1 MCFVKHIREVCRSC
15 GQDNWLGGNIRETI
29 TLYCSDRM
37 ACQAKPCRPE
47 TRHEET
53 VVERGTLCNA
63 CIRDDSSCSLAC
75 ALTAGFPRLD
85 VGAVAKE
92 HRRWLNRT
100 AGVDDEEE
108 EMAMCDYEMVLEKM
122 QSTGTLGRLL
132 DRVTAVLGGRKKK
145 RLDLIELEDYSES
158 SGNSS
163 SDSSSIATSREP
175 SGSEKH

>member
-1 MCFVKHIREVCRSC
+1 MCVVKHIREVCRSC

-53 VVERGTLCNA
+53 VVERGAFCNT
-63 CIRDDSSCSLAC
+63 CIKAGNSYSLAC

-92 HRRWLNRT
+92 HRRWLIRT
-100 AGVDDEEE
+100 TGVDDVE
-108 EMAMCDYEMVLEKM
+108 EMAMCDYEMVLEER
-122 QSTGTLGRLL
+122 QSTETLGRLL
-132 DRVTAVLGGRKKK
+132 DRVTAALGGRKKK
-145 RLDLIELEDYSES
+145 RLDLIELENYSKS

-163 SDSSSIATSREP
+163 SDSSSIATPQEP
-175 SGSEKH
+175 SGSGK